1 LNLNR
6 LRLWV
11 VVMLL
16 ALAAGTA
23 FAQAQANGDAALSAR
38 VDLAV
43 EAQQKAQKIP
53 GVSLA
58 VCRDGKIMKAAGYGL
73 ANVELNVPMT
83 PETVL
88 QTGSVGKQFTSMA
101 VLFEEAKLGLDDKIA
116 KYIPESPTAWNDVT
130 VRELLTHTSGI
141 PDYGSAEAMNKGVI
155 DLRKDY
161 TESQLI
167 EASRRCRWAS
177 LRERNGA
184 AATRA
189 MCCSGLSS
197 IG

>member
-1 LNLNR
+1 
-6 LRLWV
+6 
-11 VVMLL
+11 MLL

-73 ANVELNVPMT
+73 ANVERNVPMT

-101 VLFEEAKLGLDDKIA
+101 AVMLFEEGKMGLDDKIA
-116 KYIPESPTAWNDVT
+116 KYLPESPSARNDVT

-155 DLRKDY
+155 DLRKDWDWDY
-161 TESQLI
+161 YGDFLQARISGRSGWRQRKSSARPILFRT
-167 EASRRCRWAS
+167 
-177 LRERNGA
+177 GA
-184 AATRA
+184 AGT
-189 MCCSGLSS
+189 GW
-197 IG
+197 

>member
-1 LNLNR
+1 MNLNR

-23 FAQAQANGDAALSAR
+23 FAQAPANGDAALSAR

-43 EAQQKAQKIP
+43 EAQQKAQEIP
-53 GVSLA
+53 GVSFA
-58 VCRDGKIMKAAGYGL
+58 VCRDGKIIKAAGYGL

-101 VLFEEAKLGLDDKIA
+101 VMMPNPNPNRIA
-116 KYIPESPTAWNDVT
+116 
-130 VRELLTHTSGI
+130 
-141 PDYGSAEAMNKGVI
+141 I
-155 DLRKDY
+155 D
-161 TESQLI
+161 
-167 EASRRCRWAS
+167 
-177 LRERNGA
+177 
-184 AATRA
+184 
-189 MCCSGLSS
+189 
-197 IG
+197 

>member
-1 LNLNR
+1 MNLNR
-6 LRLWV
+6 LRLRV

-23 FAQAQANGDAALSAR
+23 SAQAQANGEAALSVR

-58 VCRDGKIMKAAGYGL
+58 VCRDGKITKAAGYGL
-73 ANVELNVPMT
+73 ANVELNVAMT

-101 VLFEEAKLGLDDKIA
+101 VMMLFEEGKMGLDDKIA
-116 KYIPESPTAWNDVT
+116 KYIPEFAIKGKEPITIRHV
-130 VRELLTHTSGI
+130 LTHTGGFPRAVGPWSYDSWEKI
-141 PDYGSAEAMNKGVI
+141 IAEI
-155 DLRKDY
+155 
-161 TESQLI
+161 
-167 EASRRCRWAS
+167 C
-177 LRERNGA
+177 GA
-184 AATRA
+184 PLEP
-189 MCCSGLSS
+189 G
-197 IG
+197 